1 MLFIMKNLIL
11 KSQNN
16 LFLFFITIIATTLIF
31 RKISTVLILIF
42 LFYSIIDYQFNN
54 KRKKIKI
61 DKNYIYILIISI
73 PFLLEMVFFLN
84 NDNLIDGYKSLE
96 KNLTTLFFP
105 IIILLNYNLL
115 KPKKILNI
123 YSIFTIALLVIF
135 LVLFIVFKNDYFNKY
150 LQGIHLWQMG
160 YEFSNFI
167 GIHAPALNMYV
178 SFISIIL
185 LYNFLNEY
193 LLNSFSR
200 KSFFLIALF
209 LLSFLFLLIINT
221 RIALLTFIINL
232 VVLFFVFQMNR
243 KIKLIIFF
251 CSIFILTF
259 FSILFVNKFPYIIEK
274 YSTQITGNLD
284 KIGKLD
290 EIENPEINV
299 YSSLVTRLSIW
310 KSSYELGKKE
320 ILFGYGSS
328 DAKKELIKYYGETNQ
343 KFLKKYEFITH
354 NQILN
359 YFLKYG
365 IIGVVFCLIYLLYPL
380 YIYYQSKNIVALF
393 FFINFF
399 ISNITDDY
407 LNKFDGLAYS
417 ALWYSILTY
426 YVINK
431 KNYGEN

>member
-1 MLFIMKNLIL
+1 MKNLIL
-11 KSQNN
+11 KFKNN

-31 RKISTVLILIF
+31 RKIATILILIF
-42 LFYSIIDYQFNN
+42 LFYSLIIYFIDDKKSNI
-54 KRKKIKI
+54 KTRKTL
-61 DKNYIYILIISI
+61 IYILIISI
-73 PFLLEMVFFLN
+73 PFLLEVVFFLN
-84 NDNLIDGYKSLE
+84 NSNLVEGYKSLE

-105 IIILLNYNLL
+105 IVIILNYKLL
-115 KPKKILNI
+115 KPKKILNL
-123 YSIFTIALLVIF
+123 YSIFTIILLVIF
-135 LVLFIVFKNDYFNKY
+135 LVLFIVFRNDYFNKY

-178 SFISIIL
+178 SFISIVL

-193 LLNSFSR
+193 LLNAFSK
-200 KSFFLIALF
+200 KSVCFVVLF

-221 RIALLTFIINL
+221 RIALLTFAINL
-232 VVLFFVFQMNR
+232 VVLFFVFQMKLKL
-243 KIKLIIFF
+243 KIIIFS
-251 CSIFILTF
+251 CSIFILTL

-299 YSSLVTRLSIW
+299 YSSLVTRLTIW
-310 KSSYELGKKE
+310 KSSYELGKRE
-320 ILFGYGSS
+320 VLFGHGSS

-343 KFLKKYEFITH
+343 KFLKKFELITH

-359 YFLKYG
+359 YFLKFG
-365 IIGVVFCLIYLLYPL
+365 IIGVIGCLTYLLYPL
-380 YIYYQSKNIVALF
+380 YIYYESKNAIALF

-431 KNYGEN
+431 KNYEEN

>member
-1 MLFIMKNLIL
+1 MKNLIL
-11 KSQNN
+11 KFKNN

-31 RKISTVLILIF
+31 RKIATILILIF
-42 LFYSIIDYQFNN
+42 LFYSLIIYFIDDKKSNI
-54 KRKKIKI
+54 KTRKTL
-61 DKNYIYILIISI
+61 IYILIISI
-73 PFLLEMVFFLN
+73 PFLLEVVFFLN
-84 NDNLIDGYKSLE
+84 NSNLVEGYKSLE

-105 IIILLNYNLL
+105 IVIILNYKLL
-115 KPKKILNI
+115 KPKKILNL
-123 YSIFTIALLVIF
+123 YSIFTIIMLVIF
-135 LVLFIVFKNDYFNKY
+135 LVLFIVFRNDYFNKY

-178 SFISIIL
+178 SFISIVL

-193 LLNSFSR
+193 LLNAFSK
-200 KSFFLIALF
+200 KSVCFVVLF

-221 RIALLTFIINL
+221 RIALLTFAINL
-232 VVLFFVFQMNR
+232 VVLFFVFQMKLKL
-243 KIKLIIFF
+243 KIIIFS
-251 CSIFILTF
+251 CSIFILTL

-299 YSSLVTRLSIW
+299 YSSLVTRLTIW
-310 KSSYELGKKE
+310 KSSYELGKRE
-320 ILFGYGSS
+320 VLFGHGSS

-343 KFLKKYEFITH
+343 KFLKKFELITH

-359 YFLKYG
+359 YFLKFG
-365 IIGVVFCLIYLLYPL
+365 IIGVIGCLTYLLYPL
-380 YIYYQSKNIVALF
+380 YIYYESKNAIALF

-431 KNYGEN
+431 KNYEEN

>member
-1 MLFIMKNLIL
+1 MKKLML
-11 KSQNN
+11 KSKNN
-16 LFLFFITIIATTLIF
+16 LFLFFIISIAITLIS
-31 RKISTVLILIF
+31 RKTATILILISLIF
-42 LFYSIIDYQFNN
+42 SVIYFFIDNKSKKSIY
-54 KRKKIKI
+54 
-61 DKNYIYILIISI
+61 DKNYIYIAIISI
-73 PFLLEMVFFLN
+73 PFLLEVIFFFN
-84 NDNLIDGYKSLE
+84 NDDLIDGYKSLE

-105 IIILLNYNLL
+105 LIIVSNYKLL
-115 KPKKILNI
+115 KPKKILNL
-123 YSIFTIALLVIF
+123 YSIFTVVLLVFF
-135 LVLFIVFKNDYFNKY
+135 LVLFIVFRNDYFNKY

-178 SFISIIL
+178 SFISIFL

-193 LLNSFSR
+193 SLYSFSK
-200 KSFFLIALF
+200 KSFYWIILF
-209 LLSFLFLLIINT
+209 LFSFFFLLIINT
-221 RIALLTFIINL
+221 RIALLTLIINL
-232 VVLFFVFQMNR
+232 IVLFFIFKMKVKM
-243 KIKLIIFF
+243 KLIIFS
-251 CSIFILTF
+251 CSVFILTF
-259 FSILFVNKFPYIIEK
+259 FSILFVKKFPFIIEK

-310 KSSYELGKKE
+310 ESSYELGKEKF
-320 ILFGYGSS
+320 LFGHGSS
-328 DAKKELIKYYGETNQ
+328 DAKKELIKYYGDTNQ
-343 KFLKKYEFITH
+343 KFLKKYELITH

-359 YFLKYG
+359 YFLKFG
-365 IIGVVFCLIYLLYPL
+365 AIGVVFCLIYLLYPL
-380 YIYYQSKNIVALF
+380 FIYYKSKNIIALF

-431 KNYGEN
+431 RSYGEN

>member
-1 MLFIMKNLIL
+1 MKNLIL
-11 KSQNN
+11 KFKNN
-16 LFLFFITIIATTLIF
+16 LFLFFITIIAITLIF
-31 RKISTVLILIF
+31 RKIATILILIF
-42 LFYSIIDYQFNN
+42 LIYSLIIYFIDDKKSNI
-54 KRKKIKI
+54 KTRKTL
-61 DKNYIYILIISI
+61 IYILIISI
-73 PFLLEMVFFLN
+73 PFLLEVVFFLN
-84 NDNLIDGYKSLE
+84 NSNLVEGYKSLE

-105 IIILLNYNLL
+105 IVIILNYKLL
-115 KPKKILNI
+115 KPKKILNL
-123 YSIFTIALLVIF
+123 YSIFTIILLVIF
-135 LVLFIVFKNDYFNKY
+135 LVLFIVFRNDYFNKY

-178 SFISIIL
+178 SFISIVL

-193 LLNSFSR
+193 LLNAFSK
-200 KSFFLIALF
+200 KSVCFVVLF

-221 RIALLTFIINL
+221 RIALLTFAINL
-232 VVLFFVFQMNR
+232 VVLFVVFQMKLKL
-243 KIKLIIFF
+243 KIIIFS
-251 CSIFILTF
+251 CSIFILTL

-320 ILFGYGSS
+320 LLIGHGSS

-343 KFLKKYEFITH
+343 KFLKKYELITH

-359 YFLKYG
+359 YFLKFG
-365 IIGVVFCLIYLLYPL
+365 IIGVIGCLIYLLYPL
-380 YIYYQSKNIVALF
+380 YIYYESKNTIALF

-426 YVINK
+426 YVIK
-431 KNYGEN
+431 KKIYEEN

>member
-11 KSQNN
+11 KFKNN

-31 RKISTVLILIF
+31 RKIATILILIF
-42 LFYSIIDYQFNN
+42 LFYSLIIYFIDDKKSNI
-54 KRKKIKI
+54 KTRKTL
-61 DKNYIYILIISI
+61 IYILIISI
-73 PFLLEMVFFLN
+73 PFLLEVVFFLN
-84 NDNLIDGYKSLE
+84 NSNLVEGYKSLE

-105 IIILLNYNLL
+105 IVIILNYKLL
-115 KPKKILNI
+115 KPKKILNL
-123 YSIFTIALLVIF
+123 YSIFTIILLVIF
-135 LVLFIVFKNDYFNKY
+135 LVLFIVFRNDYFNKY

-178 SFISIIL
+178 SFISIVL

-193 LLNSFSR
+193 LLNAFSK
-200 KSFFLIALF
+200 KSVCFVVLF

-221 RIALLTFIINL
+221 RIALLTFAINL
-232 VVLFFVFQMNR
+232 VVLFFVFLMKLKL
-243 KIKLIIFF
+243 KIIIFS
-251 CSIFILTF
+251 CSIFILTL

-299 YSSLVTRLSIW
+299 YSSLVTRLTIW
-310 KSSYELGKKE
+310 KSSYELGKRE
-320 ILFGYGSS
+320 VLFGHGSS

-343 KFLKKYEFITH
+343 KFLKKFELITH

-359 YFLKYG
+359 YFLKFG
-365 IIGVVFCLIYLLYPL
+365 IIGVIGCLTYLLYPL
-380 YIYYQSKNIVALF
+380 YIYYESKNAIALF

-431 KNYGEN
+431 KNYEEN

>member
-11 KSQNN
+11 KFKNN

-31 RKISTVLILIF
+31 RKIATILILIF
-42 LFYSIIDYQFNN
+42 LFYSLIIYFIDDKKSNI
-54 KRKKIKI
+54 KTRKTL
-61 DKNYIYILIISI
+61 IYILIISI
-73 PFLLEMVFFLN
+73 PFLLEVVFFLN
-84 NDNLIDGYKSLE
+84 NSNLVEGYKSLE

-105 IIILLNYNLL
+105 IVIILNYKLL
-115 KPKKILNI
+115 KPKKILNL
-123 YSIFTIALLVIF
+123 YSIFTIIMLVIF
-135 LVLFIVFKNDYFNKY
+135 LVLFIVFRNDYFNKY

-178 SFISIIL
+178 SFISIVL

-193 LLNSFSR
+193 LLNAFSK
-200 KSFFLIALF
+200 KSVCFVVLF

-221 RIALLTFIINL
+221 RIALLTFAINL
-232 VVLFFVFQMNR
+232 VVLFFVFQMKLKL
-243 KIKLIIFF
+243 KIIIFS
-251 CSIFILTF
+251 CSIFILTL

-299 YSSLVTRLSIW
+299 YSSLVTRLTIW
-310 KSSYELGKKE
+310 KSSYELGKRE
-320 ILFGYGSS
+320 VLFGHGSS

-343 KFLKKYEFITH
+343 KFLKKFELITH

-359 YFLKYG
+359 YFLKFG
-365 IIGVVFCLIYLLYPL
+365 IIGVIGCLTYLLYPL
-380 YIYYQSKNIVALF
+380 YIYYESKNAIALF

-431 KNYGEN
+431 KNYEEN

>member
-11 KSQNN
+11 KFKNN

-31 RKISTVLILIF
+31 RKIATILILIF
-42 LFYSIIDYQFNN
+42 LFYSLIIYFIKN
-54 KRKKIKI
+54 KKSNIKTRKTL
-61 DKNYIYILIISI
+61 IYILIISI
-73 PFLLEMVFFLN
+73 PFLLEVVFFLN
-84 NDNLIDGYKSLE
+84 NSNLVEGYKSLE

-105 IIILLNYNLL
+105 IVIILNYKLL
-115 KPKKILNI
+115 KPKKILNL
-123 YSIFTIALLVIF
+123 YSIFTIILLVIF
-135 LVLFIVFKNDYFNKY
+135 LVLFIVFRNDYFNKY

-178 SFISIIL
+178 SFISIVL

-193 LLNSFSR
+193 LLNAFSK
-200 KSFFLIALF
+200 KSVCFVVLF

-221 RIALLTFIINL
+221 RIALLTFAINL
-232 VVLFFVFQMNR
+232 VVLFFVFQMKLKL
-243 KIKLIIFF
+243 KIIIFS
-251 CSIFILTF
+251 CSIFILTL

-299 YSSLVTRLSIW
+299 YSSLVTRLTIW
-310 KSSYELGKKE
+310 KSSYELGKRE
-320 ILFGYGSS
+320 VLFGHGSS

-343 KFLKKYEFITH
+343 KFLKKFELITH

-359 YFLKYG
+359 YFLKFG
-365 IIGVVFCLIYLLYPL
+365 IIGVIGCLTYLLYPL
-380 YIYYQSKNIVALF
+380 YIYYESKNAIALF

-431 KNYGEN
+431 KNYEEN

>member
-1 MLFIMKNLIL
+1 
-11 KSQNN
+11 
-16 LFLFFITIIATTLIF
+16 
-31 RKISTVLILIF
+31 
-42 LFYSIIDYQFNN
+42 
-54 KRKKIKI
+54 
-61 DKNYIYILIISI
+61 
-73 PFLLEMVFFLN
+73 
-84 NDNLIDGYKSLE
+84 
-96 KNLTTLFFP
+96 
-105 IIILLNYNLL
+105 
-115 KPKKILNI
+115 
-123 YSIFTIALLVIF
+123 
-135 LVLFIVFKNDYFNKY
+135 
-150 LQGIHLWQMG
+150 MG

-178 SFISIIL
+178 SFISIVL

-193 LLNSFSR
+193 LLNAFSK
-200 KSFFLIALF
+200 KSVCFVVLF

-221 RIALLTFIINL
+221 RIALLTFAINL
-232 VVLFFVFQMNR
+232 VVLFFVFQMKLKL
-243 KIKLIIFF
+243 KIIIFS
-251 CSIFILTF
+251 CSIFILTL

-299 YSSLVTRLSIW
+299 YSSLVTRLTIW
-310 KSSYELGKKE
+310 KSSYELGKRE
-320 ILFGYGSS
+320 VLFGHGSS

-343 KFLKKYEFITH
+343 KFLKKFELITH

-359 YFLKYG
+359 YFLKFG
-365 IIGVVFCLIYLLYPL
+365 IIGVIGCLTYLLYPL
-380 YIYYQSKNIVALF
+380 YIYYESKNAIALF

-431 KNYGEN
+431 KNYEEN

>member
-1 MLFIMKNLIL
+1 MKNLIL
-11 KSQNN
+11 KFKDN

-31 RKISTVLILIF
+31 RRIATILILIF
-42 LFYSIIDYQFNN
+42 LFYSLIIYFIDDKKSNI
-54 KRKKIKI
+54 KTRKTL
-61 DKNYIYILIISI
+61 IYILIISI
-73 PFLLEMVFFLN
+73 PFLLEVVFFLN
-84 NDNLIDGYKSLE
+84 NSNLVEGYKSLE

-105 IIILLNYNLL
+105 IVIILNYKLL
-115 KPKKILNI
+115 KPKKILNL
-123 YSIFTIALLVIF
+123 YSIFTIILLVIF
-135 LVLFIVFKNDYFNKY
+135 LVLFIVFRNDYFNKY

-178 SFISIIL
+178 SFISIVL

-193 LLNSFSR
+193 LLNAFSK
-200 KSFFLIALF
+200 KSVCFVVLF

-221 RIALLTFIINL
+221 RIALLTFAINL
-232 VVLFFVFQMNR
+232 VVLFFVFQMKLKL
-243 KIKLIIFF
+243 KIIIFS
-251 CSIFILTF
+251 CSIFILTL

-299 YSSLVTRLSIW
+299 YSSLVTRLTIW
-310 KSSYELGKKE
+310 KSSYELGKRE
-320 ILFGYGSS
+320 VLFGHGSS

-343 KFLKKYEFITH
+343 KFLKKFELITH

-359 YFLKYG
+359 YFLKFG
-365 IIGVVFCLIYLLYPL
+365 IIGVIGCLTYLLYPL
-380 YIYYQSKNIVALF
+380 YIYYESKNAIALF

-431 KNYGEN
+431 KNYEEN

>member
-1 MLFIMKNLIL
+1 MKNLIL
-11 KSQNN
+11 KFKNN

-31 RKISTVLILIF
+31 RKIATILILIF
-42 LFYSIIDYQFNN
+42 LFYSLIIYFIDDKKSNI
-54 KRKKIKI
+54 KTRKTL
-61 DKNYIYILIISI
+61 IYILIISI
-73 PFLLEMVFFLN
+73 PFLLEVVFFLN
-84 NDNLIDGYKSLE
+84 NSNLVEGYKSLE

-105 IIILLNYNLL
+105 IIILLNYKLL
-115 KPKKILNI
+115 KPKKILNL
-123 YSIFTIALLVIF
+123 YSIFTIILLVIF
-135 LVLFIVFKNDYFNKY
+135 LVLFIVFRNDYFNKY

-178 SFISIIL
+178 SFISIVL

-193 LLNSFSR
+193 LLNAFSK
-200 KSFFLIALF
+200 KSVCFVVLF

-221 RIALLTFIINL
+221 RIALLTFAINL
-232 VVLFFVFQMNR
+232 VVLFFVFQMKLKL
-243 KIKLIIFF
+243 KIIIFS
-251 CSIFILTF
+251 CSIFILTL

-299 YSSLVTRLSIW
+299 YSSLVTRLTIW
-310 KSSYELGKKE
+310 KSSYELGKRE
-320 ILFGYGSS
+320 VLFGHGSS

-343 KFLKKYEFITH
+343 KFLKKFELITH

-359 YFLKYG
+359 YFLKFG
-365 IIGVVFCLIYLLYPL
+365 IIGVIGCLTYLLYPL
-380 YIYYQSKNIVALF
+380 YIYYESKNAIALF

-431 KNYGEN
+431 KNYEEN

>member
-11 KSQNN
+11 KFKNN

-31 RKISTVLILIF
+31 RKIATILILIF
-42 LFYSIIDYQFNN
+42 LFYSLIIYFIDDKKSNI
-54 KRKKIKI
+54 KTRKTL
-61 DKNYIYILIISI
+61 IYILIISI
-73 PFLLEMVFFLN
+73 PFLLEVVFFLN
-84 NDNLIDGYKSLE
+84 NSNLVEGYKSLE

-105 IIILLNYNLL
+105 IVIILNYKLL
-115 KPKKILNI
+115 KPKKILNL
-123 YSIFTIALLVIF
+123 YSIFTIILLVIF
-135 LVLFIVFKNDYFNKY
+135 LVLFIVFRNDYFNKY

-178 SFISIIL
+178 SFISIVL

-193 LLNSFSR
+193 LLNAFSK
-200 KSFFLIALF
+200 KSVCFVVLF

-221 RIALLTFIINL
+221 RIALLTFAINL
-232 VVLFFVFQMNR
+232 VVLFFVFQMKLKL
-243 KIKLIIFF
+243 KIIIFS
-251 CSIFILTF
+251 CSIFILTL

-299 YSSLVTRLSIW
+299 YSSLVTRLTIW
-310 KSSYELGKKE
+310 KSSYELGKRE
-320 ILFGYGSS
+320 VLFGHGSS

-343 KFLKKYEFITH
+343 KFLKKFELITH

-359 YFLKYG
+359 YFLKFG
-365 IIGVVFCLIYLLYPL
+365 IIGVIGCLTYLLYPL
-380 YIYYQSKNIVALF
+380 YIYYESKNAIALF

-431 KNYGEN
+431 KNYEEN